1 MNGPDLPLPQEPMT
15 AEVLLHRWPSA
26 VVKTELVHG
35 VLLFEGAFDE
45 RDAVIAARTYPGR
58 RVLIN
63 SDGGL
68 EVHPTGVGRPESLLG
83 AMDGNAPTSP

>member
-1 MNGPDLPLPQEPMT
+1 MNGPDLPLPQERMT
-15 AEVLLHRWPSA
+15 VEVLLHRWPSA

-45 RDAVIAARTYPGR
+45 RDAVIAARAYPGR

-63 SDGGL
+63 GDGGI
-68 EVHPTGVGRPESLLG
+68 EVHPAGAGRPQSLLDALHG
-83 AMDGNAPTSP
+83 TNPTPA